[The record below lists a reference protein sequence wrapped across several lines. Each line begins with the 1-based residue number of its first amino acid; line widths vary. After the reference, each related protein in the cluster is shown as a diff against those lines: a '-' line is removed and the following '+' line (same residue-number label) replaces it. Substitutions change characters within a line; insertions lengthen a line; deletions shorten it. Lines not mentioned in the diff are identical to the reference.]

1 MRTHWI
7 WITILACTL
16 WACANA
22 GVNRNVGNLTKVESR
37 VDVQPGGPHEARWQT
52 LDIAL
57 DFEYQWEQ
65 DQFDMQGTV
74 ELQKR
79 IQAFTTLDHLRI
91 RAHFLD
97 AEGVIL
103 STHFLWS
110 AGHRGNIHYNF
121 VNFNFNRQYQT
132 PSGTEMIAFS
142 YAGEASDAG
151 GDGLARRS
159 GGRGDWSFWWLP

>member
-1 MRTHWI
+1 MRFHYFGLVL
-7 WITILACTL
+7 LACGL
-16 WACANA
+16 WACASS
-22 GVNRNVGNLTKVESR
+22 GVNRSVGVLTKPESR
-37 VDVQPGGPHEARWQT
+37 VDIQPGGPHAARWQT

-65 DQFDMQGTV
+65 TQFDVRGTV

-103 STHFLWS
+103 STHLLWS
-110 AGHRGNIHYNF
+110 AGNRASVHYGF
-121 VNFNFNRQYQT
+121 VNFNFSRQY
-132 PSGTEMIAFS
+132 PPPAGTDMIAFS
-142 YAGEASDAG
+142 YSGEASDAG
-151 GDGLARRS
+151 GDGFARRA
-159 GGRGDWSFWWLP
+159 GGRGEWSFWWLP